1 MKPGLAINGRFLMQA
16 TTGVQRVAREL
27 TREIDGLAASG
38 EVPIPIRLICE
49 PGADA
54 SDLHLQ
60 ATEIV
65 RIGGLS
71 GHAWEQLVLPRA
83 TGGATLLSLG
93 NTAPVSCLLGPGR
106 NAVMIHDLS
115 YRLYPEVY
123 AASYRIGHMLML
135 PMILNFADVVLT
147 VSETQKVLLSSL
159 VPAARTRIVVAQNGG
174 WRDNGTMP
182 LVPPER
188 LDRNY
193 ILYVGSLS
201 QRKNIEGVLAA
212 SIAMARRYGMR
223 SILAGEQGS
232 CLRKRELSVPSDVS
246 NLVTFVGQIENQD
259 TLAELYS
266 GASCLLFPSFYE
278 ASPLPP
284 LEAMRFGC
292 PVVASD
298 TPALRERC
306 ADAAEY
312 CDPYDMDSIIK
323 AVENVV
329 LDPKRT
335 AELQTLGW
343 DQAAKFTWNAQA
355 RVLLSNIFGNRDIPR
370 I

>member
-1 MKPGLAINGRFLMQA
+1 MSPGLAINGRFLMQA

-27 TREIDGLAASG
+27 TREIDRLAASG
-38 EVPIPIRLICE
+38 EVPVPIRLICE
-49 PGADA
+49 PEADA

-71 GHAWEQLVLPRA
+71 GHAWEQLVLPGA

-93 NTAPVSCLLGPGR
+93 NTAPVSYLLGPRR

-123 AASYRIGHMLML
+123 AAGYRIGHMLML
-135 PMILNFADVVLT
+135 PMILHFADLVLT

-174 WRDNGTMP
+174 WRDNGAMP
-182 LVPPER
+182 VVPPEQGGR
-188 LDRNY
+188 GYL
-193 ILYVGSLS
+193 LYVGSLS

-212 SIAMARRYGMR
+212 SVAMARKHGIR
-223 SILAGEQGS
+223 SILVGEQGS
-232 CLRKRELSVPSDVS
+232 CLRRRELSVPSDVKD
-246 NLVTFVGQIENQD
+246 LVTFLGQVEHQD
-259 TLAELYS
+259 TLADLYR

-284 LEAMRFGC
+284 LEAMKFGC
-292 PVVASD
+292 PVVVSD

-306 ADAAEY
+306 GDAAEY
-312 CDPYDMDSIIK
+312 CDPYDIDSIVEAI
-323 AVENVV
+323 ENVI
-329 LDPKRT
+329 LDPART

-343 DQAAKFTWNAQA
+343 DQAAQFTWAAQA
-355 RVLLSNIFGNRDIPR
+355 KILLSSILSPR
-370 I
+370 CAFRR